1 MPASNYGGINPKHPL
16 KVMTQKTTTNDSE
29 VKLMSMGKDK
39 DSIGSRGGYS
49 FKDSRSNDAG
59 VPAMNSVRGS
69 KSSKK
74 IKASFASQNSSKML
88 DKP

>member
-1 MPASNYGGINPKHPL
+1 
-16 KVMTQKTTTNDSE
+16 
-29 VKLMSMGKDK
+29 MSMGKDK

-74 IKASFASQNSSKML
+74 IKASFAIQNSKM
-88 DKP
+88 